1 MRTLM
6 TVYQTKEKPHAF
18 NRKINTHKMKRLI
31 YLSLIFI
38 LPGASFAQDTAAA
51 VSTASKAGSGTFYMD
66 VLIGAFIV
74 TALLILMASLAMLRA
89 FRVVAEEMANPKPY
103 VQPDPI
109 QPKEYETW
117 KQDKKSAGIWTKLLG
132 LKPLSEEKDIM
143 LEHQFDGI
151 SELDNPTPAWFMWL
165 FYGSI
170 VFAFAYMM
178 YFHVLDY
185 GKLQD
190 EEYEIEMAAAKA
202 EREVFLAS
210 SANNI
215 DENSVKDSRD
225 PDILAA
231 GKSVYTSSCVACHG
245 DKGQGLVG
253 PNLTDPNWLHGGKI
267 GDIFKTI
274 KYGVP
279 EKGMISWEKTL
290 TPKQIS
296 DVSNYIISLQ
306 GSNPANGKA
315 PQGDKEG

>member
-1 MRTLM
+1 
-6 TVYQTKEKPHAF
+6 
-18 NRKINTHKMKRLI
+18 MKKLL
-31 YLSLIFI
+31 YLSLTLL
-38 LPGASFAQDTAAA
+38 LPAA
-51 VSTASKAGSGTFYMD
+51 VIAQEKAAVMTNSTSGNFYMEI
-66 VLIGAFIV
+66 LIGVFIIMA
-74 TALLILMASLAMLRA
+74 TIILLAALVMLKA
-89 FRVVAEEMANPKPY
+89 VKAVAEEMAHPKPY
-103 VQPDPI
+103 LEPDPA
-109 QPKEYETW
+109 QPQEYEDW
-117 KQDKKSAGIWTKLLG
+117 KRAKQSVPGIWTKLLG

-165 FYGSI
+165 FYSTI
-170 VFAFAYMM
+170 AFAFVYLM

-185 GKLQD
+185 GKMQE

-202 EREVFLAS
+202 EREIFLAS

-215 DENSVKDSRD
+215 DENSVKDNKEAD
-225 PDILAA
+225 VINA
-231 GKSVYTSSCVACHG
+231 GKAVYSTNCVACHG

-253 PNLTDPNWLHGGKI
+253 PNLTDPYWLHGGKI
-267 GDIFKTI
+267 GSIFKTI

-296 DVSNYIISLQ
+296 DVSNYIISLK
-306 GSNPANGKA
+306 GTTPANGKA

>member
-1 MRTLM
+1 M
-6 TVYQTKEKPHAF
+6 K
-18 NRKINTHKMKRLI
+18 KIL
-31 YLSLIFI
+31 YLSLILI
-38 LPGASFAQDTAAA
+38 LPAAAFAQQTTSPDA
-51 VSTASKAGSGTFYMD
+51 VSKVSGTFNMEI
-66 VLIGAFIV
+66 LIGALLL
-74 TALLILMASLAMLRA
+74 TALMILLAALATLRA
-89 FRVVAEEMANPKPY
+89 FKVVAREMANPTPY
-103 VQPDPI
+103 IIPEAIEPQ
-109 QPKEYETW
+109 EYEEW
-117 KQDKKSAGIWTKLLG
+117 LESKKDVPGIWTKLLG

-165 FYGSI
+165 FYSTI
-170 VFAFAYMM
+170 AFAFAYMM
-178 YFHVLDY
+178 YFHVFDY

-215 DENSVKDSRD
+215 DETSVKESKEADVID
-225 PDILAA
+225 A
-231 GKSVYTSSCVACHG
+231 GKAVYATSCVACHG

-253 PNLTDPNWLHGGKI
+253 PNLTDPYWLHGGKV
-267 GDIFKTI
+267 GSIFKTI

-306 GSNPANGKA
+306 GSNPPNGKA
-315 PQGDKEG
+315 AQGDKEG